1 MAIQIPFYDKKIAK
15 TTCRGNDMTFFI
27 VFKQGFEEIASHFD
41 IANKYKMHFLRL
53 KSSNHLLYGT
63 EHSFEFS
70 MFKKHSIFFL
80 KELFQNFILRST
92 QINKS

>member
-1 MAIQIPFYDKKIAK
+1 MQKGCTKLVIFHIFIYWVALAIQIPFYDKKIAK

-70 MFKKHSIFFL
+70 ML
-80 KELFQNFILRST
+80 
-92 QINKS
+92 

>member
-1 MAIQIPFYDKKIAK
+1 
-15 TTCRGNDMTFFI
+15 MTFFI

-70 MFKKHSIFFL
+70 ML
-80 KELFQNFILRST
+80 
-92 QINKS
+92 